1 MGFSLNNLGD
11 TLLKIGKSTLQT
23 GTFYAAAK
31 TLNSPCNR
39 GVSIFGCGTFGSCMP
54 MGGMMGGYSFG
65 YAGMGGMGLGGYTY
79 GANMALMNPYAQMTI
94 GQSYGQGYAL
104 GEQLKAQGGGMF
116 TMPGFQTPA
125 LQMMQQQQQQ
135 QQIEP
140 TKNEAAEKFTSH
152 NTELGEQFEEHTK
165 TGATT
170 QFVMSDWEGKAAG
183 EEKDKEYTQYA
194 SNFAKSYIANMDKKA
209 GNEDNEITEEE
220 FTKFNMASDLD
231 ENATEAE
238 KTEYKTLSKTAFKK
252 IDQNGD
258 GKIDWKEMAATL
270 SVYDS
275 MSGSRDGKITNEELA
290 AAGTGLMDGT
300 STTMDQKLR
309 TEYTRLFGNTDSKDD
324 NE

>member
-11 TLLKIGKSTLQT
+11 TLLKIGKNTLQT

-39 GVSIFGCGTFGSCMP
+39 GLSIFGCGTFSPCMP
-54 MGGMMGGYSFG
+54 MGIMGGYTLG
-65 YAGMGGMGLGGYTY
+65 YPGMGGMGLGAYAY
-79 GANMALMNPYAQMTI
+79 GANMALMTPYAQMAI
-94 GQSYGQGYAL
+94 GQACGQAAAL
-104 GEQLKAQGGGMF
+104 ADQLKAQSGGRF
-116 TMPGFQTPA
+116 TIPGYQTPV

-135 QQIEP
+135 IEP
-140 TKNEAAEKFTSH
+140 TNNEAAEKFSSH

-194 SNFAKSYIANMDKKA
+194 SNFAKSYIANMDKKV

-220 FTKFNMASDLD
+220 FTKYNMASDLD

-238 KTEYKTLSKTAFKK
+238 KAQNKTLSQIAFKK

-290 AAGTGLMDGT
+290 AGGSELVNSA

-309 TEYTRLFGNTDSKDD
+309 SEYTRLFGKTEAK
-324 NE
+324 EE